1 MSTPQDPL
9 NFFMLEA
16 SECIERLDAA
26 LHGAALGGTGLAA
39 DDFVRAARTLRG
51 AATMH
56 RLGGISDLTAAVE
69 RAGRALRAGE
79 LQWSTSLHAALV
91 ATVDDL
97 KILLHKVRA
106 WGPTEDARTARRI
119 ADLSRYVPASAGMTV
134 AGGAVA
140 AAATDAP
147 PDQKAAGASS
157 ADAYFAAE
165 TGEIAAA
172 LDAFV
177 ATPGARGTLAGAL
190 ARVRTLR
197 GVAALSDRPP
207 LPETLDAIERA
218 GRVLEFEPSRD
229 ATPAL
234 GLLAAAAQLLRRA
247 SAELRVGGT
256 RSVAGTAEYQRFILA
271 RTAAEEES
279 EAADRIVPVDAL
291 FFDDSQPGLVSPAP
305 NPPTT
310 PTERF
315 RLEMVSQAEH
325 LRGLIA
331 AAREAGAREAGGREG
346 GAAAIDRATTE
357 LRAALRAVRNAARSF
372 GEQRVAEFV
381 TPFADGNAAFDFLAL
396 TSLDEA
402 AALLADP
409 RGDTSGLPDQFS
421 GIGQAA
427 GLDAEIGI
435 GLGSIDGNPIGL
447 TTSEP
452 SLAQAL
458 GWAAAPAPIAEGRA
472 RAVTPTGRE
481 LQAFL
486 QDGIIGISHL
496 MDEPLI
502 DETPVD
508 EPLIEASPRRAEHV
522 NGTAVAGDAGDPV
535 VPIDSLL
542 YRGPAALARARALRD
557 AFRTEGSSDESLAE
571 LFDLLDLASNS

>member
-1 MSTPQDPL
+1 L
-9 NFFMLEA
+9 
-16 SECIERLDAA
+16 
-26 LHGAALGGTGLAA
+26 
-39 DDFVRAARTLRG
+39 
-51 AATMH
+51 
-56 RLGGISDLTAAVE
+56 
-69 RAGRALRAGE
+69 
-79 LQWSTSLHAALV
+79 W
-91 ATVDDL
+91 
-97 KILLHKVRA
+97 
-106 WGPTEDARTARRI
+106 
-119 ADLSRYVPASAGMTV
+119 
-134 AGGAVA
+134 
-140 AAATDAP
+140 
-147 PDQKAAGASS
+147 
-157 ADAYFAAE
+157 
-165 TGEIAAA
+165 
-172 LDAFV
+172 
-177 ATPGARGTLAGAL
+177 
-190 ARVRTLR
+190 
-197 GVAALSDRPP
+197 
-207 LPETLDAIERA
+207 
-218 GRVLEFEPSRD
+218 
-229 ATPAL
+229 
-234 GLLAAAAQLLRRA
+234 
-247 SAELRVGGT
+247 
-256 RSVAGTAEYQRFILA
+256 
-271 RTAAEEES
+271 
-279 EAADRIVPVDAL
+279 
-291 FFDDSQPGLVSPAP
+291 VSPAP
-305 NPPTT
+305 PG
-310 PTERF
+310 RA
-315 RLEMVSQAEH
+315 LV
-325 LRGLIA
+325 A

-346 GAAAIDRATTE
+346 GAAAIDRTTAE

-381 TPFADGNAAFDFLAL
+381 TPFADGNAPFDFLAL

-409 RGDTSGLPDQFS
+409 RGDTSALPDQFS

-427 GLDAEIGI
+427 GLDAEIGM
-435 GLGSIDGNPIGL
+435 GLGSIDGNPVGL

-458 GWAAAPAPIAEGRA
+458 GWAAAPAPAAEGRA

-522 NGTAVAGDAGDPV
+522 NGTAGAGDAGDPV

>member
-1 MSTPQDPL
+1 
-9 NFFMLEA
+9 MLEA

-26 LHGAALGGTGLAA
+26 LHGAGSGGSGLAP
-39 DDFVRAARTLRG
+39 DEFVRAARTLRG

-97 KILLHKVRA
+97 KILLHKVRT
-106 WGPTEDARTARRI
+106 WGPAEDARASRRI
-119 ADLSRYVPASAGMTV
+119 ADLTRYIPASAGMTLTATIPSTAGGGV
-134 AGGAVA
+134 QGGGEAAGGA
-140 AAATDAP
+140 
-147 PDQKAAGASS
+147 S

-177 ATPGARGTLAGAL
+177 ANPAARGTLAGAL

-207 LPETLDAIERA
+207 LPEALDAIERA

-229 ATPAL
+229 TAPAL
-234 GLLAAAAQLLRRA
+234 GLLVTAALLLKRA
-247 SAELRVGGT
+247 SGELRVGGT
-256 RSVAGTAEYQRFILA
+256 RSVLGTAEYHRFVLA
-271 RTAAEEES
+271 RAAAEEES
-279 EAADRIVPVDAL
+279 EAADRIVPVDEL
-291 FFDDSQPGLVSPAP
+291 FYTDGAAGLTSAAP

-310 PTERF
+310 PAERF

-346 GAAAIDRATTE
+346 AAVAIDRTSAE
-357 LRAALRAVRNAARSF
+357 LRAALRAVRSAARSF
-372 GEQRVAEFV
+372 GEQRVADFV
-381 TPFADGNAAFDFLAL
+381 TPFADGNALLDFLAL

-409 RGDTSGLPDQFS
+409 VGNTADLPNRFHAL
-421 GIGQAA
+421 GQPD
-427 GLDAEIGI
+427 GLDAKIGI
-435 GLGSIDGNPIGL
+435 GMSRIDDTPLGL
-447 TTSEP
+447 TSTDP
-452 SLAQAL
+452 SLEQTL
-458 GWAAAPAPIAEGRA
+458 GWATPAKVPPTQGRA
-472 RAVTPTGRE
+472 RVFTPTGRE

-486 QDGIIGISHL
+486 QDGIVGISHL
-496 MDEPLI
+496 MEEPLI
-502 DETPVD
+502 DEP
-508 EPLIEASPRRAEHV
+508 PARAPHA
-522 NGTAVAGDAGDPV
+522 NGTTTTGASSASTEPDI

-542 YRGPAALARARALRD
+542 YRGPAALARARVLRD
-557 AFRTEGSSDESLAE
+557 TLRTDGSSAESLAE
-571 LFDLLDLASNS
+571 LFDLLDLAGSS

>member
-1 MSTPQDPL
+1 M
-9 NFFMLEA
+9 
-16 SECIERLDAA
+16 AA
-26 LHGAALGGTGLAA
+26 
-39 DDFVRAARTLRG
+39 
-51 AATMH
+51 
-56 RLGGISDLTAAVE
+56 
-69 RAGRALRAGE
+69 
-79 LQWSTSLHAALV
+79 
-91 ATVDDL
+91 
-97 KILLHKVRA
+97 
-106 WGPTEDARTARRI
+106 
-119 ADLSRYVPASAGMTV
+119 
-134 AGGAVA
+134 AGGAGA
-140 AAATDAP
+140 AVTTDAQ
-147 PDQKAAGASS
+147 PDQRPAGASS

-177 ATPGARGTLAGAL
+177 ATPTARGTIAGAL

-229 ATPAL
+229 AAPAL

-247 SAELRVGGT
+247 AGELRVGGT
-256 RSVAGTAEYQRFILA
+256 RSVAGTTEYHRFVLA
-271 RTAAEEES
+271 RAAAEEES
-279 EAADRIVPVDAL
+279 EAADRIVPVDEL
-291 FFDDSQPGLVSPAP
+291 FYDDTQPGLVSPAP

-325 LRGLIA
+325 LRGLVA

-346 GAAAIDRATTE
+346 GAAAIDRTTVE

-381 TPFADGNAAFDFLAL
+381 TPFADGNAPFDFLAL

-409 RGDTSGLPDQFS
+409 RGDTNALPNQFAS
-421 GIGQAA
+421 VGEAA

-435 GLGSIDGNPIGL
+435 GLGNIDGAPISLPAGQ
-447 TTSEP
+447 P

-458 GWAAAPAPIAEGRA
+458 GWAAAPAPAAEGRA
-472 RAVTPTGRE
+472 RVFTPTGRE

-486 QDGIIGISHL
+486 QDGIVGISHL

-502 DETPVD
+502 DETVVD
-508 EPLIEASPRRAEHV
+508 EPLIDESERRAEHV
-522 NGTAVAGDAGDPV
+522 NGTASTSDATDATDAGDAGDAGL
-535 VPIDSLL
+535 VPIDALL

-557 AFRTEGSSDESLAE
+557 AFRTEGSSAESLAE